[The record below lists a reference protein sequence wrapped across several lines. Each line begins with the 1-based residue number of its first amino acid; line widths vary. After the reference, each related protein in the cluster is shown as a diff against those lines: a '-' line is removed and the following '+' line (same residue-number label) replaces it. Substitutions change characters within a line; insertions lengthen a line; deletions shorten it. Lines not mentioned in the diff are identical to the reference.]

1 MRVCFGQALLSFT
14 IVERIALNF
23 NQFISYIAQG
33 TVYTIGVTLI
43 ALPSGLLIGTILAL
57 LYVYGGK
64 TAARLMNFY
73 STIFRGV
80 PPVVLLFILFF
91 AVSKGIN
98 LSAFLA
104 GSLSLG
110 IVSSAYQM
118 EIVRGALLAVSGDQ
132 MRAARAIGLSQMQA
146 IRYIVL
152 PQAVRLAIPPWS
164 NEVAIIIKDSS
175 LVYAL
180 GVPEILRRAQLIG
193 ASSQQYL
200 LAYLSA
206 AVIYFLLVF
215 LTTRLLNL
223 LEKKLTIPSHP

>member
-1 MRVCFGQALLSFT
+1 MDFGQFL
-14 IVERIALNF
+14 
-23 NQFISYIAQG
+23 SYIASG
-33 TVYTIGVTLI
+33 TVYTVGVTLI

-64 TAARLMNFY
+64 ITARIMNLY
-73 STIFRGV
+73 STIFRGI

-98 LSAFLA
+98 LSAFWA

-110 IVSSAYQM
+110 VVSSAYQM
-118 EIVRGALLAVSGDQ
+118 EIVRGALLSVSGDQ
-132 MRAARAIGLSQMQA
+132 LMAARAVGLSRMQA
-146 IRYIVL
+146 IRSVVL

-164 NEVAIIIKDSS
+164 NEAAIVIKDSS

-193 ASSQQYL
+193 ASSQRYL

-215 LTTRLLNL
+215 ATTRLLTM
-223 LEKKLTIPSHP
+223 LEKKLAIPSNP

>member
-1 MRVCFGQALLSFT
+1 MDFGQFL
-14 IVERIALNF
+14 
-23 NQFISYIAQG
+23 SYIGSG
-33 TVYTIGVTLI
+33 TVLTVGVTLI
-43 ALPSGLLIGTILAL
+43 ALPAGLLIGTLLAL

-64 TAARLMNFY
+64 VAARIMNLY
-73 STIFRGV
+73 STVFRGI

-98 LSAFLA
+98 LSAFWA

-110 IVSSAYQM
+110 VVSSAYQM
-118 EIVRGALLAVSGDQ
+118 EIVRGALLSVSGDQ
-132 MRAARAIGLSQMQA
+132 LMAARAVGLSRMQA
-146 IRYIVL
+146 IRNVVL

-164 NEVAIIIKDSS
+164 NEAAIVIKDSS

-193 ASSQQYL
+193 ASSRQYL

-206 AVIYFLLVF
+206 AVIYFLLVS
-215 LTTRLLNL
+215 LTTRLLNH
-223 LEKKLTIPSHP
+223 LEHKLSIPSNP

>member
-1 MRVCFGQALLSFT
+1 MDFG
-14 IVERIALNF
+14 
-23 NQFISYIAQG
+23 QFISYIAQG
-33 TVYTIGVTLI
+33 TVLTIGVTLI
-43 ALPSGLLIGTILAL
+43 ALPSGLLIGTLLAL

-64 TAARLMNFY
+64 AASRIMNLY
-73 STIFRGV
+73 STIFRGI

-98 LSAFLA
+98 LSAFWA

-110 IVSSAYQM
+110 VVSSAYQM
-118 EIVRGALLAVSGDQ
+118 EIVRGALLSVSGDQ
-132 MRAARAIGLSQMQA
+132 LMAARAVGLSRLHA
-146 IRYIVL
+146 IRYVVL

-164 NEVAIIIKDSS
+164 NEAAIVIKDSS

-193 ASSQQYL
+193 ASSQRYL

-206 AVIYFLLVF
+206 AVIYFLLVL
-215 LTTRLLNL
+215 LTTRLLNH
-223 LEKKLTIPSHP
+223 LENKLAIPSNP

>member
-1 MRVCFGQALLSFT
+1 MQPLDQREQPLDFGQFL
-14 IVERIALNF
+14 
-23 NQFISYIAQG
+23 SYIGSG
-33 TVYTIGVTLI
+33 TVLTVGVTLI
-43 ALPSGLLIGTILAL
+43 ALPAGLLIGTLLAL

-64 TAARLMNFY
+64 VAARIMNLY
-73 STIFRGV
+73 STVFRGI

-98 LSAFLA
+98 LSAFWA

-110 IVSSAYQM
+110 VVSSAYQM
-118 EIVRGALLAVSGDQ
+118 EIVRGALLSVSGDQ
-132 MRAARAIGLSQMQA
+132 LMAARAVGLSRMQA
-146 IRYIVL
+146 IRNVVL

-164 NEVAIIIKDSS
+164 NEAAIVIKDSS

-193 ASSQQYL
+193 ASSRQYL

-206 AVIYFLLVF
+206 AVIYFLLVS
-215 LTTRLLNL
+215 LTTRLLNH
-223 LEKKLTIPSHP
+223 LEHKLSIPSNP

>member
-1 MRVCFGQALLSFT
+1 MDFGQFL
-14 IVERIALNF
+14 
-23 NQFISYIAQG
+23 SYIASG
-33 TVYTIGVTLI
+33 TVYTVGVTLI

-64 TAARLMNFY
+64 ITARIMNLY
-73 STIFRGV
+73 STIFRGI

-98 LSAFLA
+98 LSAFWA

-110 IVSSAYQM
+110 VVSSAYQM
-118 EIVRGALLAVSGDQ
+118 EIVRGALLSVSGDQ
-132 MRAARAIGLSQMQA
+132 LMAARAVGLSRMQA
-146 IRYIVL
+146 IRSVVL

-164 NEVAIIIKDSS
+164 NEAAIVIKDSS

-193 ASSQQYL
+193 ASSQRYL

-215 LTTRLLNL
+215 ATTRLLTM
-223 LEKKLTIPSHP
+223 LENKLAIPSNP

>member
-1 MRVCFGQALLSFT
+1 LDFGQFL
-14 IVERIALNF
+14 
-23 NQFISYIAQG
+23 SYIGSG
-33 TVYTIGVTLI
+33 TVLTVGVTLI
-43 ALPSGLLIGTILAL
+43 ALPAGLLIGTILAL

-64 TAARLMNFY
+64 VAARAMNLY
-73 STIFRGV
+73 STVFRGI

-98 LSAFLA
+98 LSAFWA

-110 IVSSAYQM
+110 VVSSAYQM
-118 EIVRGALLAVSGDQ
+118 EIVRGALLSVSGDQ
-132 MRAARAIGLSQMQA
+132 LRAARAVGLSRLQA
-146 IRYIVL
+146 IRYVVL

-164 NEVAIIIKDSS
+164 NEAAIVIKDSS

-193 ASSQQYL
+193 ASSQRYL

-206 AVIYFLLVF
+206 AVIYFVLVYA
-215 LTTRLLNL
+215 TTRLLNL
-223 LEKKLTIPSHP
+223 LEQKLSIPSNP

>member
-1 MRVCFGQALLSFT
+1 M
-14 IVERIALNF
+14 
-23 NQFISYIAQG
+23 
-33 TVYTIGVTLI
+33 VYTVGVTLI
-43 ALPSGLLIGTILAL
+43 ALPSGLLIGTLLAL

-64 TAARLMNFY
+64 AVARIINLY
-73 STIFRGV
+73 STIFRGI

-98 LSAFLA
+98 LSAFWA

-110 IVSSAYQM
+110 VVSSAYQM
-118 EIVRGALLAVSGDQ
+118 EIIRGALLSVSGDQ
-132 MRAARAIGLSQMQA
+132 LMAARAVGLSRMQA
-146 IRYIVL
+146 IRNVVL

-164 NEVAIIIKDSS
+164 NEAAIIIKDSS

-206 AVIYFLLVF
+206 AVIYFLLVS
-215 LTTRLLNL
+215 LTTRLLNR
-223 LEKKLTIPSHP
+223 LEQKLSIPSNP

>member
-1 MRVCFGQALLSFT
+1 MDFG
-14 IVERIALNF
+14 
-23 NQFISYIAQG
+23 QFISYIAQG
-33 TVYTIGVTLI
+33 TVLTIGVTLI
-43 ALPSGLLIGTILAL
+43 ALPSGLLIGTLLAL

-64 TAARLMNFY
+64 AASRIMNLY
-73 STIFRGV
+73 STIFRGI

-98 LSAFLA
+98 LSAFWA

-110 IVSSAYQM
+110 VVSSAYQM
-118 EIVRGALLAVSGDQ
+118 EIVRGALLSVSGDQ
-132 MRAARAIGLSQMQA
+132 LMAARAVGLSRLHA
-146 IRYIVL
+146 IHYVVL

-164 NEVAIIIKDSS
+164 NEAAIVIKDSS

-193 ASSQQYL
+193 ASSQKYL

-206 AVIYFLLVF
+206 AVIYFLLVL
-215 LTTRLLNL
+215 LTTRLLNH
-223 LEKKLTIPSHP
+223 LENKLAIPSNP

>member
-1 MRVCFGQALLSFT
+1 MNL
-14 IVERIALNF
+14 
-23 NQFISYIAQG
+23 NQFVSYIAQG
-33 TVYTIGVTLI
+33 TIYTVGVTLL

-64 TAARLMNFY
+64 IAARLMNLY
-73 STIFRGV
+73 STIFRGI

-91 AVSKGIN
+91 SVSKGIN
-98 LSAFLA
+98 LSAFWA

-118 EIVRGALLAVSGDQ
+118 EIVRGALLSVSNDQ
-132 MRAARAIGLSQMQA
+132 LMAARAIGLSRMQA

-164 NEVAIIIKDSS
+164 NEVAIVIKDSS

-193 ASSQQYL
+193 ASSQRYL

-215 LTTRLLNL
+215 FTTRLLNK
-223 LEKKLTIPSHP
+223 LEKKLIIPSNP

>member
-1 MRVCFGQALLSFT
+1 LDFGQFL
-14 IVERIALNF
+14 
-23 NQFISYIAQG
+23 SYIASG
-33 TVYTIGVTLI
+33 TVYTVGVTLI

-64 TAARLMNFY
+64 ITARLMNLY
-73 STIFRGV
+73 STIFRGI

-98 LSAFLA
+98 LSAFWA

-110 IVSSAYQM
+110 VVSSAYQM
-118 EIVRGALLAVSGDQ
+118 EIVRGALLSVSGDQ
-132 MRAARAIGLSQMQA
+132 LMAARAVGLSRMQA
-146 IRYIVL
+146 IRSVVL

-164 NEVAIIIKDSS
+164 NEAAIVIKDSS

-193 ASSQQYL
+193 ASSQKYL

-215 LTTRLLNL
+215 ATTRLLTL
-223 LEKKLTIPSHP
+223 LENKLAIPSNP

>member
-1 MRVCFGQALLSFT
+1 LDFG
-14 IVERIALNF
+14 
-23 NQFISYIAQG
+23 QFISYIGSG
-33 TVYTIGVTLI
+33 TVYTVGVTLI

-64 TAARLMNFY
+64 AAARIMNIY
-73 STIFRGV
+73 STIFRGI

-98 LSAFLA
+98 LSAFWA

-110 IVSSAYQM
+110 VVSSAYQM
-118 EIVRGALLAVSGDQ
+118 EIIRGALLSVSGDQ
-132 MRAARAIGLSQMQA
+132 LMAARAVGLSRMQA
-146 IRYIVL
+146 IRYVVL

-164 NEVAIIIKDSS
+164 NEAAIVIKDSS

-206 AVIYFLLVF
+206 AVIYFLLVS
-215 LTTRLLNL
+215 LTTRLLNQ
-223 LEKKLTIPSHP
+223 LEQKLSIPSNP

>member
-1 MRVCFGQALLSFT
+1 LDFG
-14 IVERIALNF
+14 
-23 NQFISYIAQG
+23 QFISYIGSG
-33 TVYTIGVTLI
+33 TVYTVGVTLI

-64 TAARLMNFY
+64 AAARIMNIY
-73 STIFRGV
+73 STIFRGI

-98 LSAFLA
+98 LSAFWA

-110 IVSSAYQM
+110 VVSSAYQM
-118 EIVRGALLAVSGDQ
+118 EIIRGALLSVSGDQ
-132 MRAARAIGLSQMQA
+132 LMAARAVGLSRLHA
-146 IRYIVL
+146 IRYVVL

-164 NEVAIIIKDSS
+164 NEAAIVIKDSS

-206 AVIYFLLVF
+206 AVIYFLLVS
-215 LTTRLLNL
+215 LTTRLLNQ
-223 LEKKLTIPSHP
+223 LEQKLSIPSNP

>member
-1 MRVCFGQALLSFT
+1 LDFGQFL
-14 IVERIALNF
+14 
-23 NQFISYIAQG
+23 SYIASG
-33 TVYTIGVTLI
+33 TVLTVGVTLI

-64 TAARLMNFY
+64 ITARIMNLY
-73 STIFRGV
+73 STIFRGI

-98 LSAFLA
+98 LSAFWA

-110 IVSSAYQM
+110 VVSSAYQM
-118 EIVRGALLAVSGDQ
+118 EIVRGALLSVSGDQ
-132 MRAARAIGLSQMQA
+132 LMAARAVGLSRMQA
-146 IRYIVL
+146 IRSVVL

-164 NEVAIIIKDSS
+164 NEAAIVIKDSS

-193 ASSQQYL
+193 ASSQRYL

-206 AVIYFLLVF
+206 AVIYFFLVF
-215 LTTRLLNL
+215 ATTRLLTL
-223 LEKKLTIPSHP
+223 LEKKLAIPSNP

>member
-1 MRVCFGQALLSFT
+1 MNFG
-14 IVERIALNF
+14 
-23 NQFISYIAQG
+23 QFISYIASG
-33 TVYTIGVTLI
+33 TVYTVGVTLV

-64 TAARLMNFY
+64 TAARLMNLY

-80 PPVVLLFILFF
+80 PPIVLLFILFF

-98 LSAFLA
+98 LSAFWA
-104 GSLSLG
+104 GSFSLG

-118 EIVRGALLAVSGDQ
+118 EIVRGALLSVSGDQ
-132 MRAARAIGLSQMQA
+132 LMAARAIDLSRLQA
-146 IRYIVL
+146 IRYVVL
-152 PQAVRLAIPPWS
+152 PQAIRLAIPPWS
-164 NEVAIIIKDSS
+164 NEAAIVIKDSS

-193 ASSQQYL
+193 ASSQKYL

-215 LTTRLLNL
+215 ATSHLLSL
-223 LEKKLTIPSHP
+223 LEKRLAIPSNP

>member
-1 MRVCFGQALLSFT
+1 MDFGQFL
-14 IVERIALNF
+14 
-23 NQFISYIAQG
+23 SYIASG
-33 TVYTIGVTLI
+33 TVYTVGVTLI

-64 TAARLMNFY
+64 ITAGIMNLY
-73 STIFRGV
+73 STIFRGI

-98 LSAFLA
+98 LSAFWA

-110 IVSSAYQM
+110 VVSSAYQM
-118 EIVRGALLAVSGDQ
+118 EIVRGALLSVSGDQ
-132 MRAARAIGLSQMQA
+132 LMTARAVGLSRMQA
-146 IRYIVL
+146 IRSVVL

-164 NEVAIIIKDSS
+164 NEAAIVIKDSS

-193 ASSQQYL
+193 ASSQKYL

-215 LTTRLLNL
+215 ATTRLLTM
-223 LEKKLTIPSHP
+223 LENKLAIPSNP

>member
-1 MRVCFGQALLSFT
+1 MDFGQFL
-14 IVERIALNF
+14 
-23 NQFISYIAQG
+23 SYIGSG
-33 TVYTIGVTLI
+33 TVLTVGVTLI
-43 ALPSGLLIGTILAL
+43 ALPAGLLIGTLLAL

-64 TAARLMNFY
+64 VAARIMNLY
-73 STIFRGV
+73 STVFRGI

-98 LSAFLA
+98 LSAFWA

-110 IVSSAYQM
+110 VVSSAYQM
-118 EIVRGALLAVSGDQ
+118 EIVRGAVLSVSGDQ
-132 MRAARAIGLSQMQA
+132 LMAARAVGLSRMQA
-146 IRYIVL
+146 IRNVVL

-164 NEVAIIIKDSS
+164 NEAAIVIKDSS

-193 ASSQQYL
+193 ASSRQYL

-206 AVIYFLLVF
+206 AVIYFLLVS
-215 LTTRLLNL
+215 LTTRLLNH
-223 LEKKLTIPSHP
+223 LEHKLSIPSNP